1 VVGAVKS
8 IIDSVHGYALN
19 ASQSSVMALM
29 KQMAA
34 ARGWTGAQWTAL
46 NAVEMAEAGYNP
58 NAKNPT
64 SNAYGLAQFIN
75 GPSEYAQYGGN
86 VNTVAGQITG
96 MLNYIAQR
104 YGTPVAAWNHEASQH
119 WYGTGGIIPEPV
131 IGYGLASGQMYGFGE
146 QGSEMVTPIGGR
158 RGWDGASSDG
168 TLARIDARL
177 AQLVDISAQAP
188 AATGR
193 HVGGA
198 ISGASA
204 AASFRNR
211 YPHGGA

>member
-1 VVGAVKS
+1 
-8 IIDSVHGYALN
+8 
-19 ASQSSVMALM
+19 
-29 KQMAA
+29 
-34 ARGWTGAQWTAL
+34 
-46 NAVEMAEAGYNP
+46 
-58 NAKNPT
+58 
-64 SNAYGLAQFIN
+64 
-75 GPSEYAQYGGN
+75 
-86 VNTVAGQITG
+86 

-119 WYGTGGIIPEPV
+119 WYGMGGMVTEPV

-146 QGSEMVTPIGGR
+146 SGTEVVTPLGGK

-193 HVGGA
+193 HVGGV
-198 ISGASA
+198 INGAAS

-211 YPHGGA
+211 YPRGGS